1 MMRRIVITVCPRERG
16 TVKLPLRRRGPRIRM
31 DALAIARHL
40 TSLVE
45 SGGIERLVTI
55 RQACAGGCSGP
66 GPNVSLTLHPLRAP
80 GEPEDEVAV
89 GWKSYV
95 ASLATLP
102 CLADVIDDN
111 LPARTTGGTRDR
123 RAAPSARPRRRRRRS
138 AIRR

>member
-1 MMRRIVITVCPRERG
+1 MTRRLVITVCPRERG
-16 TVKLPLRRRGPRIRM
+16 TVRLPLERGGSRVRM
-31 DALAIARHL
+31 NAAAIARHL
-40 TSLVE
+40 ASLVE
-45 SGGIERLVTI
+45 CRGIGRLVTI

-95 ASLATLP
+95 ASLAALP
-102 CLADVIDDN
+102 CLADVIDEN
-111 LPARTTGGTRDR
+111 LPGLTIGGTRDR
-123 RAAPSARPRRRRRRS
+123 RAAPSARPRRRSRRS